1 METLLEQ
8 GIINEYTRCTII
20 DMSNKVLEH
29 IAQKYDSVRKGVK
42 AVMGGRVL
50 EYEAKTIKNEG
61 IKEGMEKGIE
71 KGIEKGMEKGIMGT
85 VSILKNL
92 GIPLQTILL
101 KIQEQYNLSP
111 EESQKYIC

>member
-1 METLLEQ
+1 
-8 GIINEYTRCTII
+8 
-20 DMSNKVLEH
+20 
-29 IAQKYDSVRKGVK
+29 
-42 AVMGGRVL
+42 MGGRVL

-61 IKEGMEKGIE
+61 IKEGMEKGI
-71 KGIEKGMEKGIMGT
+71 EKGIMGT

>member
-1 METLLEQ
+1 
-8 GIINEYTRCTII
+8 
-20 DMSNKVLEH
+20 
-29 IAQKYDSVRKGVK
+29 
-42 AVMGGRVL
+42 MGGRIL

-101 KIQEQYNLSP
+101 RSSI
-111 EESQKYIC
+111 I

>member
-1 METLLEQ
+1 MEQ

-42 AVMGGRVL
+42 AVMGGRIL

-61 IKEGMEKGIE
+61 IKEGME

>member
-1 METLLEQ
+1 MEQ

-20 DMSNKVLEH
+20 DMSNKVLDH

-42 AVMGGRVL
+42 TVMGGRVL

-61 IKEGMEKGIE
+61 IKEGME

>member
-1 METLLEQ
+1 MEQ

-71 KGIEKGMEKGIMGT
+71 KGMEKGIMGT

>member
-1 METLLEQ
+1 
-8 GIINEYTRCTII
+8 
-20 DMSNKVLEH
+20 MSNKVLEH

-71 KGIEKGMEKGIMGT
+71 KGIEKGRQENKRMVALAMLADKQLSLEKIAEYTGLSMEE
-85 VSILKNL
+85 VQHLKD
-92 GIPLQTILL
+92 GKTA
-101 KIQEQYNLSP
+101 
-111 EESQKYIC
+111 

>member
-1 METLLEQ
+1 
-8 GIINEYTRCTII
+8 
-20 DMSNKVLEH
+20 MSNKVLEH

-71 KGIEKGMEKGIMGT
+71 KGIEKGSHDAQIGMAKRLLTKGGMTLAEIADIC
-85 VSILKNL
+85 VLDLDEVK
-92 GIPLQTILL
+92 
-101 KIQEQYNLSP
+101 KIAED
-111 EESQKYIC
+111 E